1 MTIELYLTLLICRLF
16 KLSPILIELILFKF
30 MMLNDMTLNSESL
43 A

>member
-16 KLSPILIELILFKF
+16 KPSPILIKLILIKI